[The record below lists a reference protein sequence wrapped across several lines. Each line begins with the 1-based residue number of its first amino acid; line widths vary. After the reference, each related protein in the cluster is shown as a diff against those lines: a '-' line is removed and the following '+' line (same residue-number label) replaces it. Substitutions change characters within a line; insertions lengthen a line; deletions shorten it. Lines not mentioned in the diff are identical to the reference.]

1 MSFSDLSGYE
11 MNDRSFSLQPFPSA
25 SPLPSLKITG
35 HLARAGGNL
44 AIRYELRGG
53 LAEVAIPTIAEAP
66 ARKHGLWEETC
77 FEFFLAVKDA
87 PGYWEFNLSPGGHW
101 NVYGFQAYRQGMRE
115 ETAFGSLPF
124 RVRRRPDSL
133 LLSLEVDVESIV
145 RADQVLAVAI
155 AAVIKLKD
163 GGATYWALT
172 HPGSIPDFHRRDGFI
187 MEL

>member
-1 MSFSDLSGYE
+1 
-11 MNDRSFSLQPFPSA
+11 MNGHDFSLQPFFPGG
-25 SPLPSLKITG
+25 PLPSLKITG

-44 AIRYELRGG
+44 AIRYELRGA
-53 LAEVAIPTIAEAP
+53 LAEVAISTIAEAP
-66 ARKHGLWEETC
+66 ARKPGLWEETC
-77 FEFFLAVKDA
+77 FEFFLAMKDA
-87 PGYWEFNLSPGGHW
+87 PGYWEFNLSPGGGW

-115 ETAFGSLPF
+115 ETAFTSLPF

-133 LLSLEVDVESIV
+133 LVALELDMGSIV
-145 RADQVLAVAI
+145 RTDQIFEVAI

-187 MEL
+187 IEL

>member
-1 MSFSDLSGYE
+1 
-11 MNDRSFSLQPFPSA
+11 MNSQRFSLEPFPPA
-25 SPLPSLKITG
+25 CPLPSLKITG
-35 HLARAGGNL
+35 HLARCAGTL
-44 AIRYELRGG
+44 SISYELQGN
-53 LAEVAIPTIAEAP
+53 LAEVAIYTIAEAP

-115 ETAFGSLPF
+115 ETAFTSLPF
-124 RVRRRPDSL
+124 RVQRRPDSL

-145 RADQVLAVAI
+145 RADQTLEAGI
-155 AAVIKLKD
+155 TAVIKLRD
-163 GGATYWALT
+163 GGGATYWALT

-187 MEL
+187 IEL